1 LEKIPI
7 LELGCHLKIKSSP
20 KRQQQ
25 EKNSQQRK
33 VIAISKLEG
42 PRRRE
47 CLLEPRGGSIK
58 WKLELSSVRP
68 MGAGAIQKMQPKTE
82 KHARNMTSLSTLP

>member
-1 LEKIPI
+1 M
-7 LELGCHLKIKSSP
+7 
-20 KRQQQ
+20 
-25 EKNSQQRK
+25 
-33 VIAISKLEG
+33 LEG

-68 MGAGAIQKMQPKTE
+68 MGAGAIQKMQPKAE
-82 KHARNMTSLSTLP
+82 KHARNMTSLSSERKGLLIIKIFQTFAKLSM